1 MQRFRFRLASVLGWR
16 ILQLEIEEGKLE
28 ALFAERRRRQEEI
41 AAVGEQR
48 RNAERVLRADSVD
61 GQALAALDAHRH
73 AMVRLGERLRTQAQD
88 CERRIAAQQVKVLE
102 AERRVQLLD
111 RLKERRLEEWRLE
124 ADREQETLASET
136 FLAKWVRERKTG

>member
-1 MQRFRFRLASVLGWR
+1 MQRFRFRLANVLGWR

-28 ALFAERRRRQEEI
+28 ALFSERRRRQEEI
-41 AAVGEQR
+41 TGIGEQR
-48 RNAERVLRADSVD
+48 RNADRLLRSDSVE
-61 GQALAALDAHRH
+61 GQQLAALDVHRH
-73 AMVRLGERLRTQAQD
+73 ALVRLAARLRTQAED
-88 CERRIAAQQVKVLE
+88 CDRRIAAQQLKVLE

-111 RLKERRLEEWRLE
+111 RLKERRLSEWQLE